1 MAREEQQVLIDL
13 LQKENVEV
21 LIAENNI
28 GISQHYTRDIG
39 FAIDNLFIISKMGS
53 QYRKDEPEGIKKF
66 TNHFSK
72 AFKITNGSIEGGDVL
87 LYKDKV
93 IVGLGEA
100 TNLAGLNNLKRILN
114 ENQNKREIVPI
125 SFNQRGVINL
135 DTKFNIIGENLA
147 IFYPQCFEKNSLKWF
162 ENHFELIEA
171 NKTEASQIL
180 INTFSISPT
189 KVIMKNGSDRL
200 ANLLSKKGI
209 NPILIKY
216 DEITK
221 QPGSLRCTTCPIER
235 KPIYSV

>member
-1 MAREEQQVLIDL
+1 MINVNLDSEIGELKKVILSYANPWLFGRKEIKSIFEPNVFFQFIRNRVRPYEYKIAREEQQVLIDL

-53 QYRKDEPEGIKKF
+53 QYRKDEPDGIKKF

-125 SFNQRGVINL
+125 SFNQREVIHL

-162 ENHFELIEA
+162 ENHFEFKKA
-171 NKTEASQIL
+171 
-180 INTFSISPT
+180 
-189 KVIMKNGSDRL
+189 VSDVT
-200 ANLLSKKGI
+200 LL
-209 NPILIKY
+209 
-216 DEITK
+216 
-221 QPGSLRCTTCPIER
+221 
-235 KPIYSV
+235 